1 MSSLS
6 AEIKPDGFL
15 RLYIG
20 RFVKQQNAAAAM
32 AGQAHFE
39 IFQIGLG
46 YRPAVGDN
54 SSGVVGSRFGGTGRT
69 VASAI

>member
-6 AEIKPDGFL
+6 AEIKPDGFV

-32 AGQAHFE
+32 AGQAHVE

-46 YRPAVGDN
+46 YRP
-54 SSGVVGSRFGGTGRT
+54 VVGGSISRGVSAPFCSGRT
-69 VASAI
+69 VAAAI